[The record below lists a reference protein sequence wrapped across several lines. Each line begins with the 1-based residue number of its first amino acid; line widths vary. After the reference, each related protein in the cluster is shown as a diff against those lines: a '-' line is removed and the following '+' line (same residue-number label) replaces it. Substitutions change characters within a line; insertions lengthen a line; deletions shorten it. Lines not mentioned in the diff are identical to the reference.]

1 MTPPLWLVAHDLTS
15 LSHAA
20 ATEGARLANA
30 DGGRLRLLHVYPEQ
44 LRAPNERDGK
54 ETFALEEEKRE
65 MLRVAVLALQA
76 RHPKLPIEVEVLPG
90 DPRKRILEEAERLC
104 ASHIVVGTH
113 DRKGLARLVLGSVA
127 EAVVHQAHV
136 PVLVVK
142 GAGVPAKAAP

>member
-1 MTPPLWLVAHDLTS
+1 MTTPLWLVAHDLTS

-20 ATEGARLANA
+20 ATEGARLATA
-30 DGGRLRLLHVYPEQ
+30 DGGRLRLLHVYSEQ

-65 MLRVAVLALQA
+65 MLRVAALSLQA
-76 RHPKLPIEVEVLPG
+76 RHPSLEIEVEVLPG
-90 DPRKRILEEAERLC
+90 DPSKRIIAEAERLN

-127 EAVVHQAHV
+127 ETVVHQAHV

-142 GAGVPAKAAP
+142 GNAAPGKAAP